1 MSKIQQRQTNIL
13 RYNIAGLAD
22 DVIEQGEP
30 QAGFCRGGRR
40 SVTLDWRAGRDLL
53 VVVRVKVRRTEPET
67 INQNY
72 DYKLGQFR
80 ISFCHAVRLL

>member
-1 MSKIQQRQTNIL
+1 MAKIQQRQTNIL

-67 INQNY
+67 INQNNY
-72 DYKLGQFR
+72 CDEYFVA
-80 ISFCHAVRLL
+80 H